1 MAHDNPRRR
10 GGGEVGEE
18 GDGFFGGGWVEGWVG
33 VGESCR
39 SQKRRDEPV
48 IGWGGMVGEEG
59 EGKD

>member
-10 GGGEVGEE
+10 RGEVKWEKKGMV
-18 GDGFFGGGWVEGWVG
+18 FLGGWVECW

-39 SQKRRDEPV
+39 SQKRRDEPL
-48 IGWGGMVGEEG
+48 IGWVGMGGEEEG